1 MGVDVFVKVWL
12 VKWIARC
19 WWRGSN
25 PKGKQRFMYARSRD
39 DRLRQRSF
47 LGSRKYAFT
56 RQSMAT
62 HQLRITVNC
71 LSPMNQVISSYSTI
85 LSTYCSP
92 LPQKRDQNMY
102 MQGEI
107 GRARVHASIPDLPF
121 YQSSSHSDS
130 SPTENCMS
138 PYIRPIR
145 CADPEVPTAKA
156 IRLLFFPRRY
166 RNHFSTRVYILG
178 CLGW

>member
-1 MGVDVFVKVWL
+1 MGVDVVVKVWL

-62 HQLRITVNC
+62 HQLRITVSC

-85 LSTYCSP
+85 VSTYCSA

-102 MQGEI
+102 MQGELG
-107 GRARVHASIPDLPF
+107 GRAFLLLFLTCLFTRAPAT
-121 YQSSSHSDS
+121 SDS
-130 SPTENCMS
+130 SPTEICMS

-156 IRLLFFPRRY
+156 IRLLFFLRRY